1 MHHFWARIIRSGSE
15 QLSQPLIETK
25 LVSLNS
31 LRTLRMAKT
40 VYLDMVKN
48 YLLLLLLLSLLASCA
63 KIDYPERTQ
72 LLPVRSTGDAPIN
85 GKYKNMGSDTSWGRP
100 FTLWTALTLHTKQF
114 IPDSLLPYPDAV
126 VELQLQR
133 RRKLSARLINDTQLI
148 AERIL
153 KGRIRD
159 GYFTVRRKVRYF
171 GLPFLYLRY
180 SDYKVQLGSDNKRQ
194 LLVDAV
200 SSRFGWI
207 FIMSAGTADQYH
219 FQFEKK

>member
-1 MHHFWARIIRSGSE
+1 MYHFWACVQWRGGKQLTQAIIDS
-15 QLSQPLIETK
+15 K
-25 LVSLNS
+25 LVSLIPLQA
-31 LRTLRMAKT
+31 LRIAKT

-48 YLLLLLLLSLLASCA
+48 YLLLLLLSLLASCA
-63 KIDYPERTQ
+63 KIKYPERTQ
-72 LLPVRSTGDAPIN
+72 LLPVTSTGDAPIN

-133 RRKLSARLINDTQLI
+133 RRKLNARLINDTQLI
-148 AERIL
+148 EERIL

-159 GYFTVRRKVRYF
+159 GYFSVRRKVRYV

-180 SDYKVQLGSDNKRQ
+180 SDYKVQLGSDNNRH